1 MQQLHIPFREIQSAD
16 LTSQQQALA
25 TAAEQAMKLAH
36 APYSQFTVGSA
47 VLLTDG
53 TVYAGSNQENA
64 AYPSGLCAE
73 RVALFK
79 ARSETKTPMQVLVV
93 LAENAKGELAD
104 AFSCGGCRQVLM
116 ECASQQTEPIQILMR
131 TKTGTFI
138 LLDDVR
144 LLMPFSFEK
153 GSLG

>member
-1 MQQLHIPFREIQSAD
+1 MPQLHIPFREIQPAD
-16 LTSQQQALA
+16 LTSEQQALA
-25 TAAEQAMKLAH
+25 KAAEQAMKLAH

-47 VLLTDG
+47 VLLADG

-79 ARSETKTPMQVLVV
+79 ARSETKTSIQAIMVQ
-93 LAENAKGELAD
+93 ARNARGELAD
-104 AFSCGGCRQVLM
+104 AFSCGGCRQVMM
-116 ECASQQTEPIQILMR
+116 ECASQQTEPIQVLMR

-138 LLDDVR
+138 TLDDVR
-144 LLMPFSFEK
+144 LLMPFSFDSE
-153 GSLG
+153 SLG